1 MPGCHTFAKVGKG
14 LAPTLAFLI
23 AAGAATAAP
32 CGLLCLL
39 ADGNATLD
47 VDHLYSDGVY
57 SWEVDG
63 VEQVNERYWFWL
75 RTGPSGSGAPGPEF
89 RLDDEDTN
97 FGSGSGFQLVSS
109 DLVGNTLSLR
119 YQGRGLQVDLD
130 WVLTGGSPGSGESS
144 IQVDVLLTNVSG
156 AALDGSWFEFADF
169 DVNDNNNM
177 ETAVL
182 SAPGRVLQADVASGA
197 VLEYDATRVPTHW
210 EIGAEFTPG
219 VDDLLDLLNDGLPT
233 VLADVGSP
241 FGPGG
246 AEFAFQHDLAAF
258 ANGAS
263 VAYTTT
269 ITAPAP
275 AGGAQLLAG
284 VALLFRLYAVHRR
297 RRGDQRI

>member
-1 MPGCHTFAKVGKG
+1 LTKVGKG
-14 LAPTLAFLI
+14 LASALTFLVG
-23 AAGAATAAP
+23 AGAATAAP
-32 CGLLCLL
+32 CGIVCLL

-57 SWEVDG
+57 SWEIDG

-97 FGSGSGFQLVSS
+97 IGSVSGFQLVSS
-109 DLVGNTLSLR
+109 DLVGNALSLR
-119 YQGRGLQVDLD
+119 YEGRGLQVDLD

-156 AALDGSWFEFADF
+156 TARDGVWFEFADF
-169 DVNDNNNM
+169 DVNDNNNT
-177 ETAVL
+177 ETAEL
-182 SAPGRVLQADVASGA
+182 SAPDQILQTDVASGA
-197 VLEYDATRVPTHW
+197 ALVYEATRVPTHW

-219 VDDLLDLLNDGLPT
+219 VDDLLKRLNDDLPT

-241 FGPGG
+241 FGPGR
-246 AEFAFQHDLAAF
+246 AEFAFQHDLAAL

-269 ITAPAP
+269 INAPAP
-275 AGGAQLLAG
+275 AGGARLLAG
-284 VALLFRLYAVHRR
+284 VALLLRLYTVHRR